1 MNESC
6 ESVSGMK
13 GDQGNMTG
21 MMLVFNWMIQ
31 EKLSAQIT
39 KGRLTVNKAKG
50 SLQLS

>member
-6 ESVSGMK
+6 ESVYGMK

-39 KGRLTVNKAKG
+39 KSRLTVNKAKG
-50 SLQLS
+50 SLQFS